1 MVSKGRKYSVTAA
14 DFVIHFFPPKKTQH
28 LLSYQKKEQVLCLKC
43 CYSTSMDQQSVVF
56 VPLNQKTN
64 SS

>member
-14 DFVIHFFPPKKTQH
+14 DFVIHPFPQKKQH